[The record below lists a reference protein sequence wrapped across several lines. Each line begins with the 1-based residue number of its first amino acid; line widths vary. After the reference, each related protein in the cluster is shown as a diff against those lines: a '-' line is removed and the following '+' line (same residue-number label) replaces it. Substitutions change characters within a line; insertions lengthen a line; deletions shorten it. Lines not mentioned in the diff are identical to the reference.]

1 MSASVDAPGL
11 AAGTDLW
18 RTVART
24 VRRNAWTLGLLGLL
38 VVLLGVTHAI
48 QPSYGAA
55 GVESLAKAALP
66 VALVAVGQAIVVIAG
81 GIDLSVASMM
91 ALTNVTAAAL
101 MKGTSDEAAVLVVVA
116 VLVLGIALGAIN
128 GTLVVLT
135 RVPDIVVTL
144 AMSFVWAGAALLV
157 LSTPGGAAAQ
167 WLRDLYNGTVG
178 SEWLPKALVLIVVA
192 AALAWVPLRRTRMGL
207 VFYAIG
213 SDKLAA
219 FRSGVDIR
227 RTKVASYALCG
238 LFSAMGGLAITM
250 ATGTGIPVPG
260 PYTLASVAAVVL
272 GGVSLAGGRGGLVG
286 VVLAVFVLRLVR
298 ADLVF
303 LGIDPNFTTVIEGLT
318 MVIVVMVG
326 AMLAMR
332 SRRG

>member
-1 MSASVDAPGL
+1 MSAAVDIR
-11 AAGTDLW
+11 GTDRSELL
-18 RTVART
+18 RTVTRAL
-24 VRRNAWTLGLLGLL
+24 RRNAWTLGLFGLL
-38 VVLLGVTHAI
+38 IVLLGVTRVI
-48 QPSYGAA
+48 QPSYGAS
-55 GVESLAKAALP
+55 GIESLAKAALP
-66 VALVAVGQAIVVIAG
+66 IALVSVGQAIVVIAG

-91 ALTNVTAAAL
+91 ALTNVTAASL
-101 MKGTSDEAAVLVVVA
+101 MGSNSDEAAVLIVLLIVVQG
-116 VLVLGIALGAIN
+116 LVLGTIN
-128 GTLVVLT
+128 GLLVVLT

-157 LSTPGGAAAQ
+157 LSTPSGSAPQ
-167 WLRDLYNGTVG
+167 WLRGLYSGTVVT
-178 SEWLPKALVLIVVA
+178 EWLPKAFLLIVFA
-192 AALAWVPLRRTRMGL
+192 TAIAWIPLRRTRTGL
-207 VFYAIG
+207 AIYAVG

-227 RTKVASYALCG
+227 RTKTLSYALCG
-238 LFSAMGGLAITM
+238 LFAALGGLAITM

-272 GGVSLAGGRGGLVG
+272 GGVSLVGGRGGLVG
-286 VVLAVFVLRLVR
+286 VVLAVFILRLVR

-326 AMLAMR
+326 ALLAIRRR
-332 SRRG
+332 SA